1 MKLHEH
7 LSLLAIVF
15 CSLIACTSENVSDSN
30 ELTTIEK
37 SMDSHYDMQMA
48 NLARSLTKV
57 LVDIPESRKV
67 VKEGIMLRFDD
78 DYDILLTTLSKQKV
92 SPSASLTM
100 TKGALAETTF
110 GSLLDSFLAGETKS
124 DGLSVLEQLQEEY
137 PELQVSIPV
146 HAEEWDPETYVPV
159 VAYIPE
165 NLVDSTATVL
175 PGFNQ
180 NGEYVEMDAQI
191 VPDEP
196 VIVISINERSGF
208 LEPIL
213 MVPDAPQNLV
223 GIQTANS
230 ILLSWTRS
238 INADRYVVY
247 RKAPGQASFGEIGV
261 SEGTNNI
268 SFEDTNVLAGVYY
281 QYYVCAQTVQLS
293 SDPSIPSS
301 FVESNPSNLIT
312 VQAPSYPNSVSDF
325 EVSLATSDLALLEWN
340 NNGVTGSNIK
350 VDYMIP
356 GIINTF
362 TTYSTLPTNESSTLV
377 SLPYVG
383 RRHVFKIYRE
393 NEMGA
398 SDPKYGFCYR
408 PYRNLLESS
417 TVYIKKLS
425 YTDGSIEHW
434 YRGAPEFY
442 LKVYY
447 CKEDSQNLVSTVR
460 LEFSK
465 RQYSQ
470 TFDGKIAFVWNATDY
485 KKDWYSSL
493 YLYLYETDG
502 GTNNQPVTINP
513 SIAFSIA
520 NAVNLTFSVASF
532 SFNIGNLDSNMG
544 GNDIYYYQDPE
555 SILRYDYGGE
565 LTLSANP

>member
-350 VDYMIP
+350 VDYKYFYYIFNP
-356 GIINTF
+356 
-362 TTYSTLPTNESSTLV
+362 TY
-377 SLPYVG
+377 
-383 RRHVFKIYRE
+383 K
-393 NEMGA
+393 
-398 SDPKYGFCYR
+398 
-408 PYRNLLESS
+408 
-417 TVYIKKLS
+417 
-425 YTDGSIEHW
+425 
-434 YRGAPEFY
+434 
-442 LKVYY
+442 
-447 CKEDSQNLVSTVR
+447 
-460 LEFSK
+460 
-465 RQYSQ
+465 
-470 TFDGKIAFVWNATDY
+470 
-485 KKDWYSSL
+485 
-493 YLYLYETDG
+493 
-502 GTNNQPVTINP
+502 
-513 SIAFSIA
+513 
-520 NAVNLTFSVASF
+520 
-532 SFNIGNLDSNMG
+532 
-544 GNDIYYYQDPE
+544 
-555 SILRYDYGGE
+555 
-565 LTLSANP
+565 